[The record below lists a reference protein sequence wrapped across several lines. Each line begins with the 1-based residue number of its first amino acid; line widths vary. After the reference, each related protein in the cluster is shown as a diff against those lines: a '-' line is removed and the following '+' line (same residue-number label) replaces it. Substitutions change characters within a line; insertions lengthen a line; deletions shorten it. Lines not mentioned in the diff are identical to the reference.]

1 MKLKIN
7 EIYKSIQG
15 ESTYMGLPC
24 TFIRLTYCNLRCSY
38 CDTEYAFYEGKD
50 IEIDK
55 IIKKVNKLKTKLV
68 EVTGGE
74 PLIQVGCINLLHK
87 LIKNGN
93 DVLIETGGALSI
105 EKIPKEVIVILDI
118 KCPSSNMSDKNL
130 WTNINFL
137 KKEDQ
142 VKFVIGDREDYE
154 WTKTILKK
162 YNLNT
167 KCEIL
172 FSPVFN
178 KIEPKTIVDWIM
190 EDNLDVRFQLQIHK
204 FIWEENKKG
213 V

>member
-7 EIYKSIQG
+7 EVYKSIQG

-50 IEIDK
+50 IEIDT

-74 PLIQVGCINLLHK
+74 PLIQGGCINLLHK

-105 EKIPKEVIVILDI
+105 EKIPKEVIIILDI

-154 WTKTILKK
+154 WTKKILKK

-178 KIEPKTIVDWIM
+178 KIEPKIIVDWIM

>member
-50 IEIDK
+50 IEIDT

-74 PLIQVGCINLLHK
+74 PLIQGGCINLLHK

-154 WTKTILKK
+154 WTKKILKK

-178 KIEPKTIVDWIM
+178 KIEPKIIVDWIM

>member
-1 MKLKIN
+1 
-7 EIYKSIQG
+7 
-15 ESTYMGLPC
+15 MGLPC

-38 CDTEYAFYEGKD
+38 CDTEYAFYDGKD
-50 IEIDK
+50 IEIDT
-55 IIKKVNKLKTKLV
+55 IIKKINKLKTKLV

-74 PLIQVGCINLLHK
+74 PLVQGGCINLLHK

-105 EKIPKEVIVILDI
+105 EQIPKEVIVILDI

-130 WTNINFL
+130 WTNIDYL

-142 VKFVIGDREDYE
+142 VKFVIGDRQDYE
-154 WTKTILKK
+154 WTKKILKK
-162 YNLNT
+162 YNLTN

-172 FSPVFN
+172 FSPVFK
-178 KIEPKTIVDWIM
+178 KIEPKIIVDWII